1 MDTASVDF
9 SDRIRNT
16 RRKGKIEK
24 NTPDK
29 YLTLAYIRRA
39 RSRILA
45 YTLTG
50 KESNTSDG
58 QGKECYHTSDGQEN
72 YN

>member
-29 YLTLAYIRRA
+29 YLHL
-39 RSRILA
+39 
-45 YTLTG
+45 
-50 KESNTSDG
+50 
-58 QGKECYHTSDGQEN
+58 HTSDRQGVE
-72 YN
+72 YSHTP

>member
-1 MDTASVDF
+1 MILYLYHDRFKGSLVDTASVDF

-29 YLTLAYIRRA
+29 
-39 RSRILA
+39 
-45 YTLTG
+45 
-50 KESNTSDG
+50 
-58 QGKECYHTSDGQEN
+58 
-72 YN
+72 